1 MFDYIELDRFSVG
14 IPIIALGVLTAML
27 NQYLFKRFLDKE
39 TLKRCHEVGGY
50 YLSVVGTFYAV
61 LIGLIVFDAI
71 SKFQTAEQAVE
82 NEGKSIIA
90 IQTLSKRFPLQEKQ
104 IKSDLAAYIDQVIGV
119 EWNSRKSEERV
130 KGGFLLIDLLNTIL
144 SIEPKT
150 QNQQA
155 LYPTLTSEAL
165 SLWESRRSRIR
176 ETNYGLPTAEW
187 VVLIV
192 GASITVIFT
201 YFFTIESGA
210 IQLLMTGMMTLL
222 VSMSL
227 YLVLLFG
234 YPFSGDLRVSSNSL
248 LLAHQIVHGI
258 F

>member
-1 MFDYIELDRFSVG
+1 MFGNMELDRFSVG
-14 IPIIALGVLTAML
+14 VPVIGLVVFGAMFA
-27 NQYLFKRFLDKE
+27 QYLLKRVLDKE

-50 YLSVVGTFYAV
+50 YLSVVSTFYAV

-82 NEGKSIIA
+82 SEGKSIIS
-90 IQTLSKRFPLQEKQ
+90 IQTLSKRFPAQEQQ
-104 IKSDLAAYIDQVIGV
+104 IRAELTAYIDQVVGI
-119 EWNSRKSEERV
+119 EWNSTKREERV
-130 KGGFLLIDLLNTIL
+130 KGGTLLLNLLNTIL
-144 SIEPKT
+144 MIEPKS

-165 SLWESRRSRIR
+165 SLWESRRSRVR
-176 ETNYGLPTAEW
+176 ETNYGLPVAEW

-192 GASITVIFT
+192 GALITIVFT

-234 YPFSGDLRVSSNSL
+234 YPFHGDLKVSDNSL
-248 LLAHQIVHGI
+248 LLAHQIVHGML
-258 F
+258 